1 MFDPS
6 RQVNRYVPG
15 RVEMYSFKKAAV
27 VSGIGTDR
35 IRDRFWHLLDLR
47 RVFRENKRFVIE
59 TEYLPPSDL
68 KFEF

>member
-27 VSGIGTDR
+27 VSGIGTA
-35 IRDRFWHLLDLR
+35 LD
-47 RVFRENKRFVIE
+47 I
-59 TEYLPPSDL
+59 DL
-68 KFEF
+68 IDFCCFG